1 MAAKDKAR
9 VDQVSR
15 LQRRGTLAVR
25 TFGFPL
31 PRTLRDVQSFPPST
45 IHGRQD
51 ARQKVVILL
60 VTPLPAARDCCAR
73 LQQATEEPVV
83 TAQSFLE
90 ALARL
95 RTASY
100 TSVVFDRHLIEA
112 EPNEFLT
119 TCAHLGDAV
128 LLEIN
133 FALTGIDRLMH
144 EVQAALQRRE
154 HNLAAVH
161 AAAARALQN
170 EFSENLT
177 ALLLD
182 CELAVNIPDLPPAAA
197 TKLASIQ
204 ETAERLR
211 KRLALSAAAGD

>member
-1 MAAKDKAR
+1 
-9 VDQVSR
+9 
-15 LQRRGTLAVR
+15 
-25 TFGFPL
+25 
-31 PRTLRDVQSFPPST
+31 
-45 IHGRQD
+45 
-51 ARQKVVILL
+51 VILL

-73 LQQATEEPVV
+73 LQQATEEPVF
-83 TAQSFLE
+83 TAQNFLE

-95 RTASY
+95 RTAPY
-100 TSVVFDRHLIEA
+100 TLVVFDRHLVEA

-119 TCAHLGDAV
+119 TFSHLGDAV

-154 HNLAAVH
+154 HNLTAVH

-182 CELAVNIPDLPPAAA
+182 CDLAVNLPGLPPAAA
-197 TKLASIQ
+197 NKLSSIQ
-204 ETAERLR
+204 RTVENLR
-211 KRLALSAAAGD
+211 NQLAHSAAAGG

>member
-1 MAAKDKAR
+1 
-9 VDQVSR
+9 
-15 LQRRGTLAVR
+15 
-25 TFGFPL
+25 
-31 PRTLRDVQSFPPST
+31 
-45 IHGRQD
+45 
-51 ARQKVVILL
+51 
-60 VTPLPAARDCCAR
+60 
-73 LQQATEEPVV
+73 
-83 TAQSFLE
+83 
-90 ALARL
+90 
-95 RTASY
+95 
-100 TSVVFDRHLIEA
+100 
-112 EPNEFLT
+112 
-119 TCAHLGDAV
+119 
-128 LLEIN
+128 
-133 FALTGIDRLMH
+133 MH